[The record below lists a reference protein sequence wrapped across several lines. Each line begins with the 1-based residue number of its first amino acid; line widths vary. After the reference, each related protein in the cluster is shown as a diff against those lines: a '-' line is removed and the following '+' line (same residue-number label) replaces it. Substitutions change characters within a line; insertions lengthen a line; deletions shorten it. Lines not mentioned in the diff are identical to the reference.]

1 MLLKK
6 KVWVIQDSG
15 LFRVLFRK
23 ASLYYI
29 NFLITG
35 CPALVNLP
43 ALPTSMSCHITDTC
57 TKLDC
62 CVDVDKLGL
71 SLNAYII
78 LDTCNNRFTVG
89 VDKFSRTISLL
100 NVDFGKLEIFSF
112 LGLFKIG

>member
-1 MLLKK
+1 M
-6 KVWVIQDSG
+6 
-15 LFRVLFRK
+15 
-23 ASLYYI
+23 
-29 NFLITG
+29 
-35 CPALVNLP
+35 
-43 ALPTSMSCHITDTC
+43 
-57 TKLDC
+57 
-62 CVDVDKLGL
+62 DVDKLGL